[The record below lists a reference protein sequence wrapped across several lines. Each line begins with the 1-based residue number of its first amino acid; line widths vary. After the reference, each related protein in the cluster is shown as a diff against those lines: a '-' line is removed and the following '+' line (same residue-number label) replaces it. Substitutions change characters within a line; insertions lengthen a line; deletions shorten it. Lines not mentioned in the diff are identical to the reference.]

1 MEGLEEAGRD
11 RASTNSTSATG
22 APNDT
27 VTNDSDSRAGGGGI
41 MVDRA
46 DSDMPS
52 LAGSRT
58 TVLSAGRRGTAYPDY
73 DQPFENMVGEDDDDV
88 EYAQEMAYLLEQVS
102 KQRATDY
109 TIVISLLMCMLFLLC
124 CLCQM
129 QQNRRVEVVDSTG
142 LVPPLVRR
150 KALLA
155 ILSALYIRQGTAANA
170 ALAGLS
176 DLLRDSKFFAL
187 DLQRLP
193 APGKPLSSLS
203 I

>member
-1 MEGLEEAGRD
+1 
-11 RASTNSTSATG
+11 
-22 APNDT
+22 
-27 VTNDSDSRAGGGGI
+27 

-58 TVLSAGRRGTAYPDY
+58 TVLSAGRCCTAYPDY
-73 DQPFENMVGEDDDDV
+73 DQPFENMVGEDDDDA

-109 TIVISLLMCMLFLLC
+109 TIVISLLICMLFLLC

-155 ILSALYIRQGTAANA
+155 ILSPLYIRQGTAANA

-193 APGKPLSSLS
+193 APGNPLSSLS